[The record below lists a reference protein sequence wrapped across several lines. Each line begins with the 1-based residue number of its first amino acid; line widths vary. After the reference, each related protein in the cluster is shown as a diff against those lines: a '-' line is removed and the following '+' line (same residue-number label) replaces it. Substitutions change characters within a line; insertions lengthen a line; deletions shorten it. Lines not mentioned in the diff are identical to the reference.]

1 MTPSSAMEVRSRSAE
16 VSAHTSSK
24 GRLWGLGGGH
34 RLGQQGN
41 TPRLLSL
48 PVCEMEIAAGPILW
62 VTVKK
67 KKLTSV
73 KCLAQCLAQTEI
85 QIS

>member
-41 TPRLLSL
+41 PRRLLSL
-48 PVCEMEIAAGPILW
+48 PVCDMEIAAGPILW
-62 VTVKK
+62 VTVE
-67 KKLTSV
+67 KKLTSEN
-73 KCLAQCLAQTEI
+73 CLAQCLAQTKI